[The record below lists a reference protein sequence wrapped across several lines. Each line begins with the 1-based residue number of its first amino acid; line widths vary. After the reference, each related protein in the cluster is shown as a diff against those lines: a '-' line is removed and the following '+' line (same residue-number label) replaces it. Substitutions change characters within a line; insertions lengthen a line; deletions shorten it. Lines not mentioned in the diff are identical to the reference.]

1 MNTQRHNQRKR
12 DRGKRNL
19 FWLVKSTMI
28 GSRSLM
34 LYNRKPYKEDISYNE
49 YASEY
54 KDKSIWF
61 SVHSEFYL
69 KNDAIDKFPNASQDN
84 QIPVKLVVDKDNP
97 DMFIQRRK
105 DNLYMDSK
113 IHKYWKGTNPNY
125 EEVSCYSRISN
136 KLFPEITE
144 DDGIVGVR
152 IEEIR
157 L

>member
-19 FWLVKSTMI
+19 FWLVNSTLI

-34 LYNRKPYKEDISYNE
+34 LYNRKPYKLDISYSE
-49 YASEY
+49 YSNHY
-54 KDKSIWF
+54 KDKLIWF
-61 SVHSEFYL
+61 SCHGESYL
-69 KNDAIDKFPNASQDN
+69 KNGAINKFPNASQDIP
-84 QIPVKLVVDKDNP
+84 IPVRLVIDKDNP

-105 DNLYMDSK
+105 DNLFIDNK
-113 IHKYWKGTNPNY
+113 ILKYWKGSIQNY
-125 EEVSCYSRISN
+125 EEVSCASRISN

-157 L
+157 

>member
-12 DRGKRNL
+12 DRGKKNL
-19 FWLVKSTMI
+19 FWLVKSTLI

-34 LYNRKPYKEDISYNE
+34 LYNKKPYKLDISYTE
-49 YASEY
+49 YADNY

-61 SVHSEFYL
+61 SIHDNSYL

-84 QIPVKLVVDKDNP
+84 SIPVRLVIDKDNP

-105 DNLYMDSK
+105 DNLFIDNK
-113 IHKYWKGTNPNY
+113 IHKYWKGSIQNY
-125 EEVSCYSRISN
+125 EEVSCSSRISN

-157 L
+157 